1 MVDVVRA
8 GGKVVMVMPPTRC
21 PCRPKNDLDGLVDL
35 AAGIQKRCRPWTPA
49 FAGVTSQRTSDSL
62 TLVLPDFDSLV
73 DLGTAVPIPAMCVP
87 IPDSRSPISG
97 L

>member
-1 MVDVVRA
+1 MDVVRA
-8 GGKVVMVMPPTRC
+8 GGKVVMVVPLHTVSLS
-21 PCRPKNDLDGLVDL
+21 PKDDLDGLVDL

-73 DLGTAVPIPAMCVP
+73 DLGTAVPIPAM
-87 IPDSRSPISG
+87 
-97 L
+97 